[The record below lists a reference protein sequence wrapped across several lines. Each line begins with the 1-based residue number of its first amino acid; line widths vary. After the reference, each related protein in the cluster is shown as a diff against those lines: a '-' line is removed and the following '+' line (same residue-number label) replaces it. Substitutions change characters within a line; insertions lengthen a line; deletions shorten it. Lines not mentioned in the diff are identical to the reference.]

1 MSTMSIPTIVERSI
15 GDRSIRLET
24 GRLAFQA
31 HGSVTIQSGE
41 TVVLATVVMADK
53 PRGDVDFL
61 PLTVE
66 FEKRLYAAGKIP
78 GSFFRREGRPGES
91 GILSCRLTDRSIRP
105 LFPKSLHNDI
115 QVILTVLSQTRK
127 TLQKC

>member
-41 TVVLATVVMADK
+41 TVVLATVVMSGK

-66 FEKRLYAAGKIP
+66 FEERL
-78 GSFFRREGRPGES
+78 
-91 GILSCRLTDRSIRP
+91 
-105 LFPKSLHNDI
+105 
-115 QVILTVLSQTRK
+115 
-127 TLQKC
+127 